1 MPTFEK
7 TVSFYLQDFPR
18 TLFPLDTNKV
28 LVESFA
34 SELGDFVYGKITHNK
49 ESEHSFLPQTR
60 AYAAK
65 RDYHLRRTAKLDPVA
80 EFFLYD
86 LVYRNR
92 GSFRKSPTA
101 TRVNFGYRFQS
112 GQPTSPIESFR
123 SFKSTVHGALKKYK
137 HCARFDISS
146 YFNSIYH
153 HDLVAWF
160 SDVAKAEEDALFFD
174 KFLKQTNSGRSIDCL
189 VHGIYPAK
197 MIGSHFLSFV
207 DNASWIASELMLRF
221 MDDFYLFSSTIDSIR
236 SDFTGIQR
244 LLGEKGLSINPSK
257 TQLGEIEHL
266 DIEKE
271 VDEVKRNLLHRRTS
285 VIAASG
291 GEMEEHED
299 EDEKL
304 DEEEIEYLM
313 ALLKSQ
319 QIEEEDAELV
329 LSLMRDYAE
338 DVLEY
343 LPEFLEK
350 FPNLSKNIFYFCERI
365 QNKEDISTLVA
376 DFIGKAKHL
385 TEYQLFWLA
394 KLLDTRLLGTKR
406 AADIISGLYDHQNAT
421 VISKAKILEIA
432 DKKYGL
438 PDLRE
443 EHLRTGAS
451 GWLSWS
457 AAVGTRA
464 EKKKNRNH
472 ILGYFANGSP
482 MNGLI
487 AKCVQKLP

>member
-7 TVSFYLQDFPR
+7 TVAFFLQDFPR
-18 TLFPLDTNKV
+18 TLFPLETNKV
-28 LVESFA
+28 LIESFA
-34 SELGDFVYGKITHNK
+34 SELGDFVYGKITYNK
-49 ESEHSFLPQTR
+49 ESDHSFLPQTR

-65 RDYHLRRTAKLDPVA
+65 REYHLRRTAKLDPVA

-92 GSFRKSPTA
+92 SYFRKSPT
-101 TRVNFGYRFQS
+101 TKRVNFGYRFQG

-123 SFKSTVHGALKKYK
+123 SFKSAVHEALKKYK
-137 HCARFDISS
+137 HCAKFDISS

-153 HDLVAWF
+153 HDLVDWF
-160 SDVAKAEEDALFFD
+160 SDVAKSEEDAVFFD
-174 KFLKQTNSGRSIDCL
+174 KYLKQTNSGRSIDCL

-207 DNASWIASELMLRF
+207 ENASWIESDLMLRF
-221 MDDFYLFSSTIDSIR
+221 MDDFYLFSNSIDSIR

-244 LLGEKGLSINPSK
+244 LLGDKGLQINPSK
-257 TQLGEIEHL
+257 TQLGEVEHL

-291 GEMEEHED
+291 GELEEYED

-313 ALLKSQ
+313 ALLKSA

-338 DVLEY
+338 NVLEY
-343 LPEFLEK
+343 LPVFLEK

-365 QNKEDISTLVA
+365 PNKEAISTLVA
-376 DFIGKAKHL
+376 DFVGKAKHL

-394 KLLDTRLLGTKR
+394 KLLDARLLGTKR

-438 PDLRE
+438 PDLRD

-457 AAVGTRA
+457 AAVGTRV
-464 EKKKNRNH
+464 EKKKSRNH

-482 MNGLI
+482 MNDLI
-487 AKCVQKLP
+487 ARCVQKLP

>member
-7 TVSFYLQDFPR
+7 TVDFYLQDFPR

-34 SELGDFVYGKITHNK
+34 PELGDFVYGKITHNK
-49 ESEHSFLPQTR
+49 EAEHSFLPQTR

-92 GSFRKSPTA
+92 SSFRKSPTA
-101 TRVNFGYRFQS
+101 TRINFGYRFQN
-112 GQPTSPIESFR
+112 GQPTSSIESFR
-123 SFKSTVHGALKKYK
+123 SFKSAAHEALKKHK

-153 HDLVAWF
+153 HDLVDWF
-160 SDVAKAEEDALFFD
+160 SDVAKTEEDALFFD
-174 KFLKQTNSGRSIDCL
+174 KYLKQTNSGRSIDCL

-207 DNASWIASELMLRF
+207 DNASWISSELMLRF
-221 MDDFYLFSSTIDSIR
+221 MDDFYLFSDSIDSIR

-257 TQLGEIEHL
+257 TQLGEIVHL

-271 VDEVKRNLLHRRTS
+271 VDDVKRNLLHRRTS
-285 VIAASG
+285 FIAASG
-291 GEMEEHED
+291 GELEGPED
-299 EDEKL
+299 EDERL
-304 DEEEIEYLM
+304 GEEEIEYLM

-329 LSLMRDYAE
+329 LSLMRDYGE

-350 FPNLSKNIFYFCERI
+350 FPNLSKNIFYFCEHI
-365 QNKEDISTLVA
+365 PDKEAISALAA
-376 DFIGKAKHL
+376 DFIEKSKHI

-394 KLLDTRLLGTKR
+394 KLLDVRLLGTKR
-406 AADIISGLYDHQNAT
+406 AADIVGGLYDHPNAT
-421 VISKAKILEIA
+421 AISKAKLLEIA

-438 PDLRE
+438 SDLRE

-457 AAVGTRA
+457 AAVGTRV
-464 EKKKNRNH
+464 EKKKSRNH
-472 ILGYFANGSP
+472 ILDYFANGSP
-482 MNGLI
+482 MNDLI